1 MKVTKITR
9 VAVERLRIN
18 EGQLEWLPRN
28 PRTWTQTDIDR
39 MVRSVEEDPDFADV
53 RPVLAVPGTG
63 KELIVFA
70 HNLLTKAAQVRGD
83 KTLPVAVFEPESD
96 EDRATIRRLALKDN
110 GSFGSWDTD
119 ALANE
124 WDADPEVLEGWG
136 VPEWITGGAGKT
148 ETGSGAE
155 AGSGEPSAKEDE
167 NFDPDKGI
175 LVRCK
180 PGDIWQ
186 LGEHR
191 LMCGDSTDLETVKAL
206 MDGGGVAD
214 MVFTD
219 PPYGV
224 TQQKWD
230 IAPNLD
236 NMFTCMLSVS
246 REDAAL
252 LIFSSQPFTTDLIE
266 ARKDLF
272 RYDIIWRKT
281 APTGFYDAHKRP
293 LRIHEIICV
302 FYRKQPCFF
311 PQKTVVQGQT
321 GIGRK
326 RGNSNYMKT
335 CGGSWGPVGREKAE
349 SYEYEEDGTRYPTSV
364 IECSNW
370 NGTLFGDTSRSVV
383 HPTQKPVALA
393 DYMLKS
399 YSQEGDIVLDLFGGS
414 GTTLI
419 AAEQLGRKARLM
431 EIDPHYC
438 DIILSRWEQ
447 LTGHAA
453 KKVTK

>member
-1 MKVTKITR
+1 MKVSKITR
-9 VAVERLRIN
+9 VAVDRMRLN
-18 EGQLEWLPRN
+18 EGQLDWLPKN
-28 PRTWTQTDIDR
+28 PRQWTQTDIDR
-39 MVRSVEEDPDFADV
+39 MVKSIEEDPDFADV
-53 RPVLAVPGTG
+53 RPVLATPAEDGT
-63 KELIVFA
+63 LVVFA

-83 KTLPVAVFEPESD
+83 KTLPVATFTPENGDD
-96 EDRATIRRLALKDN
+96 EATIRRLALKDN
-110 GSFGSWDTD
+110 GSFGSWDVD
-119 ALANE
+119 ALAND
-124 WDADPEVLEGWG
+124 WDAEPWQLAEWG
-136 VPEWITGGAGKT
+136 VPEWITGGAGSAQQQ
-148 ETGSGAE
+148 GSGASGSAG
-155 AGSGEPSAKEDE
+155 AGSAQEDDFGENKD
-167 NFDPDKGI
+167 GI

-180 PGDIWQ
+180 KGDVWE

-191 LMCGDSTDLETVKAL
+191 LMCGDSTDLETVKSL
-206 MDGGGVAD
+206 MGGGLAD

-219 PPYGV
+219 PPYGA
-224 TQQKWD
+224 TRQKWD
-230 IAPNLD
+230 IVPNLD
-236 NMFTCMLSVS
+236 NMFSCMLSVS

-252 LIFSSQPFTTDLIE
+252 LIFSSQPFTTDLIA

-293 LRIHEIICV
+293 MRIHEIICV

-393 DYMLKS
+393 EYILKS

-419 AAEQLGRKARLM
+419 AAEQLGRKCYMM

-438 DIILSRWEQ
+438 DVILARWEK
-447 LTGHAA
+447 LTGRQA
-453 KKVTK
+453 KKLN